1 MLSKILSFENVL
13 QKKLYTLSTECV
25 GSGAVH
31 CDTTSEK
38 LKCIVK
44 MMSPVGAR
52 EPVPLTE
59 LNLSII
65 RMGVS
70 ELRIYCYLE
79 E

>member
-1 MLSKILSFENVL
+1 M
-13 QKKLYTLSTECV
+13 
-25 GSGAVH
+25 H

-38 LKCIVK
+38 LKCIVR

>member
-1 MLSKILSFENVL
+1 MLSKILSFENVIH
-13 QKKLYTLSTECV
+13 KKLKRLSIYRV
-25 GSGAVH
+25 WGVVLVH
-31 CDTTSEK
+31 CDTTLEK

-52 EPVPLTE
+52 EPLTE

-70 ELRIYCYLE
+70 ELRIYCYLGE
-79 E
+79 

>member
-1 MLSKILSFENVL
+1 MEEGRNPELGQGGGKSNGN
-13 QKKLYTLSTECV
+13 T
-25 GSGAVH
+25 
-31 CDTTSEK
+31 DTTLEK